1 METTKVHRMH
11 LPWQNA
17 GRGVENRYDFGGK
30 NSKVELGLSTRVELN
45 AQRGRGARFS
55 EGARFSRVT
64 MFFCKHVISV
74 PTLLLIINYSHHY
87 VYSNIFNM
95 AESLT
100 QKNHGSLDIQPS
112 NFVLVGRPIVKVAL
126 FSIFLAV
133 QYL

>member
-1 METTKVHRMH
+1 MIYNAKPCKMETTKVHRMH

-17 GRGVENRYDFGGK
+17 GRGVENKYDFGGK

-74 PTLLLIINYSHHY
+74 PTLLLIIHIIMY
-87 VYSNIFNM
+87 ILI
-95 AESLT
+95 SLIW
-100 QKNHGSLDIQPS
+100 QNP
-112 NFVLVGRPIVKVAL
+112 
-126 FSIFLAV
+126 
-133 QYL
+133 

>member
-1 METTKVHRMH
+1 
-11 LPWQNA
+11 
-17 GRGVENRYDFGGK
+17 
-30 NSKVELGLSTRVELN
+30 
-45 AQRGRGARFS
+45 
-55 EGARFSRVT
+55 
-64 MFFCKHVISV
+64 
-74 PTLLLIINYSHHY
+74 
-87 VYSNIFNM
+87 M